1 MQLICRATKAAQYC
15 QLMTKQKPFN
25 NTGAE
30 YFAGSMHPSASGEAN
45 LLKYAAIYP
54 LNPLK

>member
-1 MQLICRATKAAQYC
+1 MQLICRATNAAQYC
-15 QLMTKQKPFN
+15 QPMTKQKRFN
-25 NTGAE
+25 NRGAD
-30 YFAGSMHPSASGEAN
+30 YFAGNLHPSASGEAN